1 MAIIFSYLFLNNYRS
16 IGKREISFDHR
27 QKGGFGS
34 YFYGKN
40 IYSATCLVGK
50 NGEGKTSCIDFL
62 RDSFALIKFNLDSGI
77 LSYEKDNNGVVSLP
91 NEELRRYHLD
101 REIRFLVIFKN
112 EDTDYYVTNMDGV
125 QLDEET
131 ANYCHAYIPKREEG
145 DIDYRVAYFSM
156 MRLPQGVTEQQRAF
170 IRESEDGKVKGEYF
184 GRTIHDIQ
192 TLSEQYMYDFSE
204 ESLNGLR
211 ERGERG
217 FNADL
222 LMQMALFYSE
232 KNELLENVLGKD
244 YEGRIELVTV
254 EAGEERINIK
264 ALAENT
270 ERMNKLVLD
279 VLKEPTA
286 YFWPFSSGQYSR
298 FAFLARL
305 YWFMGGGRHFLD
317 SDRLKNLI
325 ARSQIVWG
333 DKNSFKPME
342 YFLLNS
348 DSVVLLIDEGELY
361 YHPEWQR
368 RFVKDVFDIIGGCD
382 KKVDVQVVFTT
393 SSTFMLSDILRED
406 VVVLSKPNPAMKDYL
421 DEDIQTFG
429 QNIHMLLANRFFMDS
444 TIGERAERLITGL
457 FEMLS
462 EKKEETPD
470 EMRRHV
476 QKEIREM
483 FPVYIDSNEFTD
495 ADYDKFV
502 HKLIVSI
509 GEDFYRRQLLGMF
522 EEYKRKTSGQ
532 REKEKQVL
540 QILEKMKKDGNI
552 QKEDLQQAMELLGG

>member
-1 MAIIFSYLFLNNYRS
+1 
-16 IGKREISFDHR
+16 
-27 QKGGFGS
+27 
-34 YFYGKN
+34 
-40 IYSATCLVGK
+40 
-50 NGEGKTSCIDFL
+50 
-62 RDSFALIKFNLDSGI
+62 
-77 LSYEKDNNGVVSLP
+77 
-91 NEELRRYHLD
+91 
-101 REIRFLVIFKN
+101 
-112 EDTDYYVTNMDGV
+112 
-125 QLDEET
+125 
-131 ANYCHAYIPKREEG
+131 
-145 DIDYRVAYFSM
+145 
-156 MRLPQGVTEQQRAF
+156 
-170 IRESEDGKVKGEYF
+170 
-184 GRTIHDIQ
+184 
-192 TLSEQYMYDFSE
+192 
-204 ESLNGLR
+204 
-211 ERGERG
+211 
-217 FNADL
+217 
-222 LMQMALFYSE
+222 
-232 KNELLENVLGKD
+232 
-244 YEGRIELVTV
+244 
-254 EAGEERINIK
+254 
-264 ALAENT
+264 
-270 ERMNKLVLD
+270 
-279 VLKEPTA
+279 
-286 YFWPFSSGQYSR
+286 
-298 FAFLARL
+298 
-305 YWFMGGGRHFLD
+305 MGGGRHFLD